1 MRLILSLHRVR
12 NASPQARTRRVRT
25 SGPTPYERDRWAV
38 IRNLRLANS
47 TPPERRS
54 FDRRPPYLGP

>member
-1 MRLILSLHRVR
+1 MRIALLLRRGPASQAKVR
-12 NASPQARTRRVRT
+12 QRRVRT
-25 SGPTPYERDRWAV
+25 SGPTPYERDLWAV
-38 IRNLRLANS
+38 VKNFSLSDN